1 MLDRFTHVLKRD
13 KLCERQQRLLLAV
26 SGGLD
31 SMVMLDLFHR
41 AGYEIGAAHCNFQL
55 RSEESDADE
64 VFVLERCKAIG
75 IECYTARF
83 HTKNYAAKNG
93 VSTQMA
99 ARQLRYEWFGEL
111 LNSSWDLLAT
121 AHHADD
127 NLETTLLH
135 LVRGTGLSGVM
146 GIPTKVD
153 KIIRP
158 LLSFSRKELEG
169 YAQVHGLK
177 WREDRSNTTTDY
189 DRNYIRHELIP
200 KLKVLNPALEQ
211 TFMKTNERL
220 RAGGELFQMGL
231 DGVKE
236 KFLKEK
242 SDQVFIDSAFAKL
255 FHKPA
260 GVLWELVKQYGFNYD
275 QCENIIECI
284 DKSPGSKFLTHSH
297 QLFVDRAHLIIEA
310 FREAQTE
317 ILIQL
322 GDRRASLG
330 TATLELEE
338 VQPQSISQV
347 RQVASLDAE
356 KLKFPLV
363 WRAWQEGD
371 FFYPLGMS
379 GKKKLSDFFIDNKMS
394 LADKGRI
401 TVLVSG
407 EDIVWVVG
415 HRVDNRYKVVEHTR
429 RQIRLVYKSDI

>member
-41 AGYEIGAAHCNFQL
+41 AGFEVGVAHCNFQL

-64 VFVLERCKAIG
+64 AFVLERCKAIG
-75 IECYTARF
+75 VECYTSRF
-83 HTKNYAAKNG
+83 DTKNYAAKNG
-93 VSTQMA
+93 TSTQMA

-111 LNSSWDLLAT
+111 LNNNWDLLAT

-146 GIPTKVD
+146 GIPAKVD
-153 KIIRP
+153 KVIRP
-158 LLSFSRKELEG
+158 LLAFTKEELEG
-169 YAQVHGLK
+169 YAQVHGIE
-177 WREDRSNTTTDY
+177 WREDRSNATTDY
-189 DRNYIRHELIP
+189 NRNYIRHELIP
-200 KLKVLNPALEQ
+200 KLKILNPALEH
-211 TFMKTNERL
+211 TFIKTSERL
-220 RAGGELFQMGL
+220 SAGGELFQMGL
-231 DGVKE
+231 HGVKE

-242 SDQVFIDSAFAKL
+242 SDQVLIDKEFAKL
-255 FHKPA
+255 FHKPV
-260 GVLWELVKQYGFNYD
+260 GVLWELIKQYGFNYE
-275 QCENIIECI
+275 QCDSIIESI
-284 DKSPGSKFLTHSH
+284 DKSSGSKFLTHSH
-297 QLFVDRAHLIIEA
+297 QLFVDRTYLIIDA

-317 ILIQL
+317 TLIQL

-330 TATLELEE
+330 TAILELEE
-338 VQPQSISQV
+338 VEAQSIS
-347 RQVASLDAE
+347 RIRHLASLDAE

-394 LADKGRI
+394 RADKGRT

-415 HRVDNRYKVVEHTR
+415 HRVDNRYKVDDHTK
-429 RQIRLVYKSDI
+429 RQDPPYL